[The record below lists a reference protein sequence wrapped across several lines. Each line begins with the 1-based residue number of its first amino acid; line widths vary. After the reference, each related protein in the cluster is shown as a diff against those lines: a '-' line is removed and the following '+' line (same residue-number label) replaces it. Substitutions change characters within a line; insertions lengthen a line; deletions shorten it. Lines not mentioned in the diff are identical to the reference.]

1 MAETDDTFGT
11 TTAGEV
17 AGVESS
23 LSPYA
28 GPYVTDMLGQGQ
40 AIAAQGYQGYTGP
53 LTAGASD
60 LQTQAF
66 EGIGS
71 LNIPTDTMGA
81 FTPTTFGAEQ
91 ASAYMN
97 PYLEAALQPQM
108 DAAIKQADI
117 QRLKDASR
125 LTQAGA
131 YGGGRQ
137 AIMESEGVQNLMNT
151 LSGISGRG
159 YATAYDKAMDQFNK
173 EQSFGLQ
180 AQEAENKFGLAGLA
194 AQAELGNIQ
203 RGIESEGV
211 AADMAQFEE
220 ERQFPYKNLQFL
232 QSLLSGL
239 PISSQSRS
247 YVEPSDLYSAVGGAG
262 KGVTAL
268 DYITKALNQITPTTT
283 ETETDTNT
291 LDEELG
297 IMP

>member
-1 MAETDDTFGT
+1 MAETDDIYGG

-28 GPYVTDMLGQGQ
+28 GPYVTDMLGKGQ
-40 AIAAQGYQGYTGP
+40 ALSELGYQAYTGP
-53 LTAGASD
+53 LTAGVSD
-60 LQTQAF
+60 LQETAF

-97 PYLEAALQPQM
+97 PYLESALQPQI

-131 YGGGRQ
+131 FGGGRQ
-137 AIMESEGVQNLMNT
+137 AIMASEGVKGLMDT
-151 LSGISGRG
+151 LSGITGRG

-173 EQSFGLQ
+173 EQGFGLQ
-180 AQEAENKFGLAGLA
+180 AQEAANKFGLAGLA

-211 AADMAQFEE
+211 AADLAQFEE
-220 ERQFPYKNLQFL
+220 ERAFPFKNVQFL

-239 PISSQSRS
+239 PISAKTQS
-247 YVEPSDLYSAVGGAG
+247 YVEPSGTASTLGGIG
-262 KGVTAL
+262 NFMSVL
-268 DYITKALNQITPTTT
+268 DEINKKLNPKSTTT
-283 ETETDTNT
+283 ETGTTS
-291 LDEELG
+291 
-297 IMP
+297 

>member
-1 MAETDDTFGT
+1 MAETDDIYGG

-28 GPYVTDMLGQGQ
+28 GPYVTDMLGKGQ
-40 AIAAQGYQGYTGP
+40 ALSELGYQAYTGP
-53 LTAGASD
+53 LTAGESD
-60 LQTQAF
+60 LQTKSF

-97 PYLEAALQPQM
+97 PYLESALQPQI

-131 YGGGRQ
+131 FGGGRQ
-137 AIMESEGVQNLMNT
+137 AIMASEGVKGLMDT
-151 LSGISGRG
+151 LSGITGRG

-173 EQSFGLQ
+173 EQGFGLQ
-180 AQEAENKFGLAGLA
+180 AQEAANKFGLAGLA

-211 AADMAQFEE
+211 AADLAQFEE
-220 ERQFPYKNLQFL
+220 ERAFPFKNVQFL

-239 PISSQSRS
+239 PISTKTQS
-247 YVEPSDLYSAVGGAG
+247 YVEPSGTASTLGGIG
-262 KGVTAL
+262 NFMSVL
-268 DYITKALNQITPTTT
+268 DEINKKLNPTSTTT
-283 ETETDTNT
+283 ETGTAS
-291 LDEELG
+291 
-297 IMP
+297 

>member
-28 GPYVTDMLGQGQ
+28 GPYVTDMLGKGQ
-40 AIAAQGYQGYTGP
+40 ALSDMGYQAYTGP

-108 DAAIKQADI
+108 DAAIKQANI
-117 QRLKDASR
+117 QRLGDASR

-173 EQSFGLQ
+173 EQGFGLQ

-220 ERQFPYKNLQFL
+220 ERQFPYKNVQFL

-247 YVEPSDLYSAVGGAG
+247 YVEPSDLYSAIGGAG
-262 KGVTAL
+262 TGITVLDKITDAL
-268 DYITKALNQITPTTT
+268 DQVS
-283 ETETDTNT
+283 
-291 LDEELG
+291 G
-297 IMP
+297 GG

>member
-1 MAETDDTFGT
+1 MAETDDIFGK
-11 TTAGEV
+11 TTAGQV
-17 AGVESS
+17 AGAESS

-28 GPYVTDMLGQGQ
+28 GPYVTDMLGKGQ
-40 AIAAQGYQGYTGP
+40 ALSDMGYQAYTGP

-117 QRLKDASR
+117 QRLRDASR

-137 AIMESEGVQNLMNT
+137 AIMESEGVKNLMDT

-173 EQSFGLQ
+173 EQGFGLQ
-180 AQEAENKFGLAGLA
+180 AQEATNKFGLAGLA

-203 RGIESEGV
+203 RGLESEGV
-211 AADMAQFEE
+211 AADLAQFEE
-220 ERQFPYKNLQFL
+220 ERAFPFKNVQFL

-239 PISSQSRS
+239 PISAQSRS
-247 YVEPSDLYSAVGGAG
+247 YVEPSDLYSAVGGVG
-262 KGVTAL
+262 KGVSAL
-268 DYITKALNQITPTTT
+268 DFITKALNQITPTTT
-283 ETETDTNT
+283 TTDTT
-291 LDEELG
+291 SDDYTVG
-297 IMP
+297 

>member
-1 MAETDDTFGT
+1 MAEDDIFGT

-28 GPYVTDMLGQGQ
+28 GPYVTDMLGKGQ
-40 AIAAQGYQGYTGP
+40 ALSDMGYQAYTGP

-108 DAAIKQADI
+108 DAAIKQAKI
-117 QRLKDASR
+117 QRLGDASR

-173 EQSFGLQ
+173 EQGFGLQ

-203 RGIESEGV
+203 RGLESEGV

-220 ERQFPYKNLQFL
+220 ERQFPYKNVQFL

-247 YVEPSDLYSAVGGAG
+247 YVEPSDLYSAIGGAG
-262 KGVTAL
+262 TGITVLDKITDAL
-268 DYITKALNQITPTTT
+268 DQVS
-283 ETETDTNT
+283 
-291 LDEELG
+291 G
-297 IMP
+297 GG

>member
-1 MAETDDTFGT
+1 MAETDDIFGT
-11 TTAGEV
+11 SNVGAI

-28 GPYVTDMLGQGQ
+28 GPYVTEMLGKGE
-40 AIAAQGYQGYTGP
+40 ALSDMGYQAYTGP
-53 LTAGASD
+53 LTAGGSD

-137 AIMESEGVQNLMNT
+137 AIMESEGVKNLMDT

-173 EQSFGLQ
+173 EQGFGLQ
-180 AQEAENKFGLAGLA
+180 AQEAANKFGLAGLA

-211 AADMAQFEE
+211 AADLAQFEE
-220 ERQFPYKNLQFL
+220 ERAFPFKNVQFL

-239 PISSQSRS
+239 PISTKTQS
-247 YVEPSDLYSAVGGAG
+247 YVEPSGTASTLGGIG
-262 KGVTAL
+262 NFMSVL
-268 DYITKALNQITPTTT
+268 DEINKKLNPTSTTT
-283 ETETDTNT
+283 ETGTAS
-291 LDEELG
+291 
-297 IMP
+297 